1 MYEEEEE
8 EEDDGTT
15 PTEGF
20 GPNEKEGVIMGA
32 VAALGKGMCTGTGA
46 GASKRGLL
54 SDKAGLVS
62 KSSSAPY

>member
-1 MYEEEEE
+1 MW
-8 EEDDGTT
+8 
-15 PTEGF
+15 
-20 GPNEKEGVIMGA
+20 A
-32 VAALGKGMCTGTGA
+32 VAALGKGICAGTGA